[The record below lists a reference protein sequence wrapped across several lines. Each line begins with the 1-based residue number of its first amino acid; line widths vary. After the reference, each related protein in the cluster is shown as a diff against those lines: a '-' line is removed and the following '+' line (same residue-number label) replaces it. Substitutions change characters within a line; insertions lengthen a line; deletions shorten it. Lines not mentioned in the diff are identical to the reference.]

1 MTLNLSTGIGCRVDA
16 SPLSG
21 MNVPLKALLPS
32 IPYSRIVRLMMER
45 TDAKTRSV
53 WLYNDLGQA
62 LAFSMHKNAVR
73 GVTGAVTESE
83 ASVCLAL
90 LVQGK

>member
-1 MTLNLSTGIGCRVDA
+1 
-16 SPLSG
+16 
-21 MNVPLKALLPS
+21 
-32 IPYSRIVRLMMER
+32 MMER

-62 LAFSMHKNAVR
+62 LAYSMHMDTVR
-73 GVTGAVTESE
+73 GVKGAVTESE

-90 LVQGK
+90 LVQ